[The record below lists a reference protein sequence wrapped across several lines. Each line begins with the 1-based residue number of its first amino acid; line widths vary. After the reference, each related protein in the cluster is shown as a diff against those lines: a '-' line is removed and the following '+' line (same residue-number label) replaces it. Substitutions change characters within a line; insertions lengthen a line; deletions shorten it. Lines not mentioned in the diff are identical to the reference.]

1 MWFVPINWVTILLKK
16 AYNGGKMKDPKDM
29 LKDVNIYQKLLDL
42 TLRHKKFNIPIIF
55 SHVSTINM
63 KYF

>member
-1 MWFVPINWVTILLKK
+1 
-16 AYNGGKMKDPKDM
+16 MKDPKDM

-55 SHVSTINM
+55 SHVST
-63 KYF
+63 KYQHEILTLFDMNVYSAGKQTAI